1 MSGNKVTK
9 SSLSKRIRDLVA
21 GTQKHTPNGS
31 LTLGNVTYAAP
42 ALVQLLQGL
51 ADALD
56 ATDAARARWQDA
68 LKNATDARAKVG
80 PLVADYQ
87 AWVSVTYAGAPST
100 LADYGVTPRKVR
112 TPLTVDQQAAAVA
125 KRTATRAAR
134 HTMGKVQKLKV
145 KGNVVGIFVTPVK
158 AEPVVAKTTA
168 TPTAGYFTVTFCAP
182 SPSRP
187 RRATA
192 WPTAGGRVRS

>member
-1 MSGNKVTK
+1 MSTYKATK
-9 SSLSKRIRDLVA
+9 TSLSKRIRDLIA

-80 PLVADYQ
+80 PLVADYR
-87 AWVSVTYAGAPST
+87 AWISVTYAGAPSM

-125 KRTATRAAR
+125 KRAATRKAR
-134 HTMGKVQKLKV
+134 HTMGKVQKKDV
-145 KGNVVGIFVTPVK
+145 KGTVTTTVAPSAPASALAGQAPAPAPV
-158 AEPVVAKTTA
+158 AQSSAVSV
-168 TPTAGYFTVTFCAP
+168 PTAGTGSAAAP
-182 SPSRP
+182 H
-187 RRATA
+187 AQ
-192 WPTAGGRVRS
+192 

>member
-1 MSGNKVTK
+1 MSRYNVTK
-9 SSLSKRIRDLVA
+9 SSLSKRIRDLIA

-87 AWVSVTYAGAPST
+87 AWVSVTYAGAPSM

-112 TPLTVDQQAAAVA
+112 TPLTVEQQAAAVA
-125 KRTATRAAR
+125 KREATRAAR
-134 HTMGKVQKLKV
+134 HTMGKVQKKGV
-145 KGNVVGIFVTPVK
+145 KG
-158 AEPVVAKTTA
+158 
-168 TPTAGYFTVTFCAP
+168 TVTAIV
-182 SPSRP
+182 SPSAP
-187 RRATA
+187 TPAVMPVAQSGAVSVPATGTGSA
-192 WPTAGGRVRS
+192 AAPHAQ